1 MRGDYR
7 SWLGG
12 QGELELVEQQYEFGF
27 RLSVAGEQQ
36 FAAIGGRHVEVDHL
50 HGGELLDGAP
60 WRQAGRQGLQ
70 SPSQGDVQAVGQEG
84 DEDVRL
90 DAALELMEQRP
101 DGEVALQVFEGLLD
115 ADELKIQTQVA

>member
-70 SPSQGDVQAVGQEG
+70 SPS
-84 DEDVRL
+84 RL
-90 DAALELMEQRP
+90 DADLELMGQRP
-101 DGEVALQVFEGLLD
+101 DGEVALPVFEGLLD
-115 ADELKIQTQVA
+115 ADELKIQAPQPRRVIAPALHQVIE